1 MKSVC
6 KLFTLIIFLTLSNT
20 LLAADIGPCSDA
32 ECVSYFKEYKR
43 LARAGH
49 SAAMTTLGEFYYHG
63 YGVEKNIKL
72 ALKQFR
78 RAAKYNSMSGQN
90 KAGLLYFTEPEVLD
104 KEEGIKYLKEAAR
117 NKHGDS
123 AALLGVIYFSADYG
137 YYDLA
142 QSDKWFSKAVKSGHK
157 QVRDIIE
164 LISQSKEFTP
174 KNFPELSK
182 VITPILVVNKPLLS
196 TSTSI
201 SNVQTDDNLN
211 KSQIIDWPDDEM
223 EVISVSAPSLQ
234 DIFDKELEDLKGK
247 YPDKYATATGTNI
260 IGRTCEQM
268 ISCNETNKEEFKLM
282 LSQMKGF

>member
-1 MKSVC
+1 MKNVF
-6 KLFTLIIFLTLSNT
+6 KLFALIFVLTLSNSS
-20 LLAADIGPCSDA
+20 LSADIGPCSDA
-32 ECVSYFKEYKR
+32 DCVSYFKAYKR
-43 LARAGH
+43 LARVGH
-49 SAAMTTLGEFYYHG
+49 SAAMTTLGELYYHG

-78 RAAKYNSMSGQN
+78 RAAKYNSISGQN

-104 KEEGIKYLKEAAR
+104 KEEGLKYLKEAAR

-137 YYDLA
+137 FYDLA
-142 QSDKWFSKAVKSGHK
+142 QSDKWFSKAIKLGHK
-157 QVRDIIE
+157 QVRDMIE
-164 LISQSKEFTP
+164 VVSQSKEFTP
-174 KNFPELSK
+174 KNFPELSE
-182 VITPILVVNKPLLS
+182 VITQLLVVNKPLLPAS
-196 TSTSI
+196 SI
-201 SNVQTDDNLN
+201 SHVQLDDNSN
-211 KSQIIDWPDDEM
+211 KSQSIVWPDDEM

-260 IGRTCEQM
+260 IGRSCEQM
-268 ISCNETNKEEFKLM
+268 VSCNETNKEEFKLM